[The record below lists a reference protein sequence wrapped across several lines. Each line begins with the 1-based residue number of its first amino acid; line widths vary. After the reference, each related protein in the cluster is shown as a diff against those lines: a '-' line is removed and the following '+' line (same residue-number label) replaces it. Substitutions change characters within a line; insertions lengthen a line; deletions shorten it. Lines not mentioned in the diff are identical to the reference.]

1 MSIYIGNLSYQV
13 IAEELSSALAEYS
26 TVKRVQI
33 PTDPETGRS
42 REFGFVEMGADAE
55 QQTAIKEFDGLQ

>member
-1 MSIYIGNLSYQV
+1 MSMYIGNLLYQV
-13 IAEELSSALAEYS
+13 IAEELSSVLAEYS

-42 REFGFVEMGADAE
+42 REFGFVEVGAHAE
-55 QQTAIKEFDGLQ
+55 QETAIKKFDGLQ